1 MEKKKLLLVAISVGV
16 FLSLTI
22 GAAILFFAPK
32 DTSAYTMASGKGV
45 QAVDTGINVPL
56 PSSATSGPA
65 VKQDPNPQ
73 PSSVDPVD
81 LVRQPKDVPGLQ
93 QAPEGA
99 NRQGD
104 GFYISGGNGTSK
116 STETVINVPKPT
128 TAAVPDAAPAGRAV
142 STIAQTTTKPAASVP
157 SAASS
162 TNSTASSASFAS
174 SASNSA
180 AVVAPAATA
189 TSKPAAVTAPATPA
203 VTAASKP
210 ATVATPAATVASKP
224 ATTTTSAIAAAQ
236 TQAKPA
242 STQTKVYND
251 YWIQTGAFSTITNA
265 EGVKATLSSKGITS
279 IIENREVEGKTVF
292 RVRVGPYISQNEAN
306 YWLALIKSIN
316 GFEDSQVRQ
325 TQSRR

>member
-1 MEKKKLLLVAISVGV
+1 MEKKKLLLVAISVGI
-16 FLSLTI
+16 FLALTI
-22 GAAILFFAPK
+22 GAAILFFSPK
-32 DTSAYTMASGKGV
+32 DVPAYSMASGKGV

-56 PSSATSGPA
+56 PQASGSAA
-65 VKQDPNPQ
+65 RQDSNPQ
-73 PSSVDPVD
+73 PSSLDPVD
-81 LVRQPKDVPGLQ
+81 LVRQPKEVPGLQ

-99 NRQGD
+99 NRQGN
-104 GFYISGGNGTSK
+104 GFYISGSGTSK

-142 STIAQTTTKPAASVP
+142 STTAQSAPKPAASVP
-157 SAASS
+157 SS
-162 TNSTASSASFAS
+162 ASSAS
-174 SASNSA
+174 SA
-180 AVVAPAATA
+180 APT
-189 TSKPAAVTAPATPA
+189 TSS
-203 VTAASKP
+203 ASKP
-210 ATVATPAATVASKP
+210 ATVAAPAATAASKP
-224 ATTTTSAIAAAQ
+224 STTTAPAVAAAQ

-251 YWIQTGAFSTITNA
+251 YWVQTGAFSTIAKA

-325 TQSRR
+325 TQSLR

>member
-1 MEKKKLLLVAISVGV
+1 MEKKKLLLVAISVGI
-16 FLSLTI
+16 FLALTI

-32 DTSAYTMASGKGV
+32 DASTYPMAAGKPVQAGDAGINAPVQSSAASGSTV
-45 QAVDTGINVPL
+45 R
-56 PSSATSGPA
+56 
-65 VKQDPNPQ
+65 QDSNPQ

-81 LVRQPKDVPGLQ
+81 LVRQPKEVPGLQ
-93 QAPEGA
+93 QTPEGA

-104 GFYISGGNGTSK
+104 GFYVSGSGTGRSA
-116 STETVINVPKPT
+116 ETVINVPKPT

-142 STIAQTTTKPAASVP
+142 STIAQAAPKPATSVSSTTSPAPSTSSISSTPKPAAE
-157 SAASS
+157 A
-162 TNSTASSASFAS
+162 
-174 SASNSA
+174 
-180 AVVAPAATA
+180 APAAVTA
-189 TSKPAAVTAPATPA
+189 SKPAAVAAPATA
-203 VTAASKP
+203 IASKP
-210 ATVATPAATVASKP
+210 ATVAAPVATAATSKP
-224 ATTTTSAIAAAQ
+224 AAATASVASVQ

-325 TQSRR
+325 TESRR

>member
-1 MEKKKLLLVAISVGV
+1 MEKKKLLLVTISVGV
-16 FLSLTI
+16 FLALTI

-32 DTSAYTMASGKGV
+32 DASAYSIASGKGV
-45 QAVDTGINVPL
+45 QAIDTGINAPL
-56 PSSATSGPA
+56 PSTAATGSAA
-65 VKQDPNPQ
+65 RQDSSPQ

-81 LVRQPKDVPGLQ
+81 LVRQPKEVPGLQ

-104 GFYISGGNGTSK
+104 GFYISGSGTGK
-116 STETVINVPKPT
+116 STETVITVPKPT

-142 STIAQTTTKPAASVP
+142 SATAQPASKPASSVS
-157 SAASS
+157 SA
-162 TNSTASSASFAS
+162 NPSTASSASKP
-174 SASNSA
+174 A
-180 AVVAPAATA
+180 AVAAPAATA
-189 TSKPAAVTAPATPA
+189 
-203 VTAASKP
+203 ASKS
-210 ATVATPAATVASKP
+210 ATVAAPAV
-224 ATTTTSAIAAAQ
+224 AAAQ

-251 YWIQTGAFSTITNA
+251 YWVQTGAFSTVAKA

-292 RVRVGPYISQNEAN
+292 RVRVGPYTSQNEAN

-325 TQSRR
+325 TESRR

>member
-16 FLSLTI
+16 FLALTI

-32 DTSAYTMASGKGV
+32 DVTANSMAAGKPV
-45 QAVDTGINVPL
+45 QAVDTGINAPS
-56 PSSATSGPA
+56 PSSAASASTIR
-65 VKQDPNPQ
+65 QDSNPQ

-81 LVRQPKDVPGLQ
+81 LVRQPKEVPGLQ

-104 GFYISGGNGTSK
+104 GFYVSGSGTGK

-142 STIAQTTTKPAASVP
+142 STIAQAAPKPAASVS

-162 TNSTASSASFAS
+162 ISATASSTSSTASSTSSTASSTSSSSTASSASKP
-174 SASNSA
+174 A
-180 AVVAPAATA
+180 AVAAPAAT
-189 TSKPAAVTAPATPA
+189 TT
-203 VTAASKP
+203 SKP
-210 ATVATPAATVASKP
+210 ATVAAPAATVASKP
-224 ATTTTSAIAAAQ
+224 ATTTASVVAAAQ

-251 YWIQTGAFSTITNA
+251 YWIQTGAFSTIANA